1 MKGMNLE
8 TMKDMSMKDMNRK
21 DTSKNGKGAMLGLIV
36 IVCLALA
43 GCGGG
48 GAGSSASSTTTNT
61 PEPTGNTSTG
71 HPHGMW
77 STLPST
83 MPINPVHAALLHTGK
98 VLIVSGS
105 GNCPPQQAGCPQG
118 PQYPQ
123 GAALLDLTTNTATPM
138 PITWDMFC
146 NGMSI
151 MQDGRVLINGGTK
164 GYGALAVV
172 GAQGEIP
179 FTGLA
184 NTSIF
189 DPCQRV
195 VH

>member
-1 MKGMNLE
+1 MNLE
-8 TMKDMSMKDMNRK
+8 TMKEMSMKDMSRK

-61 PEPTGNTSTG
+61 PEPTATPRPVIPTACGVRC
-71 HPHGMW
+71 HR
-77 STLPST
+77 T

-123 GAALLDLTTNTATPM
+123 GAALLDLTTNTA
-138 PITWDMFC
+138 DSDAHHL
-146 NGMSI
+146 GH
-151 MQDGRVLINGGTK
+151 VL
-164 GYGALAVV
+164 
-172 GAQGEIP
+172 
-179 FTGLA
+179 
-184 NTSIF
+184 
-189 DPCQRV
+189 
-195 VH
+195 

>member
-1 MKGMNLE
+1 
-8 TMKDMSMKDMNRK
+8 MSMKDMSRK

-77 STLPST
+77 SMLPST

-105 GNCPPQQAGCPQG
+105 GNCPPQQAGCPETTISSGRGSSG
-118 PQYPQ
+118 PDHQYRCSDAHHL
-123 GAALLDLTTNTATPM
+123 GH
-138 PITWDMFC
+138 
-146 NGMSI
+146 
-151 MQDGRVLINGGTK
+151 VL
-164 GYGALAVV
+164 
-172 GAQGEIP
+172 
-179 FTGLA
+179 
-184 NTSIF
+184 
-189 DPCQRV
+189 
-195 VH
+195 